1 MLTRRIEHLLSFADW
16 YYNLES
22 ITYRRDDKFLFVK
35 AMVHEPSLYCIDADG
50 MRSNEFLD
58 LFFGQMF
65 TVARMIWIA
74 IGNNDQNLI

>member
-1 MLTRRIEHLLSFADW
+1 MLTHRIEHLLSLADW

-22 ITYRRDDKFLFVK
+22 VTRRRDNQLFFVK
-35 AMVHEPSLYCIDADG
+35 SMVNKPSLYCIDADG
-50 MRSNEFLD
+50 MRRNEFLD

-65 TVARMIWIA
+65 AVARMIWIA